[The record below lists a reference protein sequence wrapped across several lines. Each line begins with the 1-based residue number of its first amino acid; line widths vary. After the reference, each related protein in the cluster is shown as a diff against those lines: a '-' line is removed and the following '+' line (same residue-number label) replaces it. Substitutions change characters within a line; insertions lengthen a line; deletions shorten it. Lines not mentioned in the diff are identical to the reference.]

1 MGPMHRA
8 LRQQLEK
15 PRCAVAVVSFK
26 RHPSTSVIT
35 RTSKSLCVPILG
47 TCAKIEGAFSAWMVR
62 GGGRIPPSI
71 RWWQTKA
78 SWQAVSRP
86 IAAGGGDRR
95 AAFTG
100 LATRPYSGHQV
111 EGGAPVGGLPTSASR
126 QFCSPRGKAEVGN
139 ASNSSA
145 RNVHQKRAP
154 AHHSSL
160 NTKQDC
166 LKIVDTFRTP
176 PVTRWSTA
184 SSAIRCRFVYGI
196 TRLEVLSRVP
206 SAVLSSRRLPSLDWV
221 PVSPVPQR
229 HQYYEGATTS
239 HPRIPGHLFA
249 SLPGPTRFLLASCS
263 LMPALPG
270 GWRSRYGPGSLFSRR
285 SYLPARSRVDVS
297 GISQVS
303 RRPIL
308 CLCPGPRPRP
318 DRRTL
323 AITVSSMLP
332 LLTRKQRL
340 QRNVYIEATAGLKHL
355 LSTLQERCCHR
366 HMQDSL
372 PAG

>member
-100 LATRPYSGHQV
+100 LATRPYSATRSK
-111 EGGAPVGGLPTSASR
+111 EGAPVGGLPTSASR

-166 LKIVDTFRTP
+166 LKIVDTFRRA
-176 PVTRWSTA
+176 VS
-184 SSAIRCRFVYGI
+184 
-196 TRLEVLSRVP
+196 LEP
-206 SAVLSSRRLPSLDWV
+206 DP
-221 PVSPVPQR
+221 
-229 HQYYEGATTS
+229 
-239 HPRIPGHLFA
+239 
-249 SLPGPTRFLLASCS
+249 FL
-263 LMPALPG
+263 
-270 GWRSRYGPGSLFSRR
+270 
-285 SYLPARSRVDVS
+285 
-297 GISQVS
+297 
-303 RRPIL
+303 
-308 CLCPGPRPRP
+308 
-318 DRRTL
+318 
-323 AITVSSMLP
+323 
-332 LLTRKQRL
+332 
-340 QRNVYIEATAGLKHL
+340 
-355 LSTLQERCCHR
+355 
-366 HMQDSL
+366 
-372 PAG
+372 

>member
-111 EGGAPVGGLPTSASR
+111 EGGGARRWVADFRFPSNSVALAGR
-126 QFCSPRGKAEVGN
+126 AEVGN

-145 RNVHQKRAP
+145 RNVHQKRAR

-166 LKIVDTFRTP
+166 LKIVDTFRRP
-176 PVTRWSTA
+176 M
-184 SSAIRCRFVYGI
+184 
-196 TRLEVLSRVP
+196 
-206 SAVLSSRRLPSLDWV
+206 LP
-221 PVSPVPQR
+221 
-229 HQYYEGATTS
+229 
-239 HPRIPGHLFA
+239 
-249 SLPGPTRFLLASCS
+249 
-263 LMPALPG
+263 PALT
-270 GWRSRYGPGSLFSRR
+270 W
-285 SYLPARSRVDVS
+285 AV
-297 GISQVS
+297 
-303 RRPIL
+303 
-308 CLCPGPRPRP
+308 
-318 DRRTL
+318 
-323 AITVSSMLP
+323 
-332 LLTRKQRL
+332 
-340 QRNVYIEATAGLKHL
+340 
-355 LSTLQERCCHR
+355 
-366 HMQDSL
+366 
-372 PAG
+372 

>member
-1 MGPMHRA
+1 MHRA

-15 PRCAVAVVSFK
+15 PRCAVTVVSFK

-100 LATRPYSGHQV
+100 LATRPYSATRSK
-111 EGGAPVGGLPTSASR
+111 EGAPVGGLPTSASR

-145 RNVHQKRAP
+145 RNVHQKRAR

-166 LKIVDTFRTP
+166 LKIVDTFR
-176 PVTRWSTA
+176 
-184 SSAIRCRFVYGI
+184 G
-196 TRLEVLSRVP
+196 VP
-206 SAVLSSRRLPSLDWV
+206 
-221 PVSPVPQR
+221 
-229 HQYYEGATTS
+229 YE
-239 HPRIPGHLFA
+239 
-249 SLPGPTRFLLASCS
+249 
-263 LMPALPG
+263 
-270 GWRSRYGPGSLFSRR
+270 
-285 SYLPARSRVDVS
+285 
-297 GISQVS
+297 
-303 RRPIL
+303 
-308 CLCPGPRPRP
+308 
-318 DRRTL
+318 
-323 AITVSSMLP
+323 
-332 LLTRKQRL
+332 K
-340 QRNVYIEATAGLKHL
+340 
-355 LSTLQERCCHR
+355 
-366 HMQDSL
+366 
-372 PAG
+372 

>member
-1 MGPMHRA
+1 
-8 LRQQLEK
+8 
-15 PRCAVAVVSFK
+15 
-26 RHPSTSVIT
+26 
-35 RTSKSLCVPILG
+35 
-47 TCAKIEGAFSAWMVR
+47 
-62 GGGRIPPSI
+62 
-71 RWWQTKA
+71 
-78 SWQAVSRP
+78 
-86 IAAGGGDRR
+86 
-95 AAFTG
+95 
-100 LATRPYSGHQV
+100 
-111 EGGAPVGGLPTSASR
+111 
-126 QFCSPRGKAEVGN
+126 
-139 ASNSSA
+139 
-145 RNVHQKRAP
+145 
-154 AHHSSL
+154 
-160 NTKQDC
+160 
-166 LKIVDTFRTP
+166 
-176 PVTRWSTA
+176 VTRWSTA

-270 GWRSRYGPGSLFSRR
+270 GWRCRYGPGSLFSRR
-285 SYLPARSRVDVS
+285 SYLPARSHVDVS

-372 PAG
+372 PAGWLAFAVRGSNPLDRDERFPNPTSLPPFLDLA